1 MVRRNTLKSKRFSA
15 SFPHR
20 RRDGYAKHPAART
33 PAVRPPD
40 AGYPRGMTEP
50 FCLRFSRLAAQAE
63 KNAFR
68 PLLTG
73 PEC

>member
-15 SFPHR
+15 PFPHR

-33 PAVRPPD
+33 PAV
-40 AGYPRGMTEP
+40 RGMTEP